1 MHTNTNTNTKG
12 LDRRR
17 NANQH
22 AEQTQGDCCS
32 CQCSCSCSCS
42 CSWRM
47 MHGLG
52 SLGMSTTNDTRA
64 DCAQTQRT
72 GGSSHGVTDDVSVL
86 GFWFKQSVSDVCNH
100 IEYVWIEFRWRGT
113 SEFEMSESVISLP
126 LHSSTGIVYRTI
138 LVLLCFLLACRRRCA
153 TFPFV
158 IIRLYS

>member
-1 MHTNTNTNTKG
+1 
-12 LDRRR
+12 
-17 NANQH
+17 
-22 AEQTQGDCCS
+22 
-32 CQCSCSCSCS
+32 
-42 CSWRM
+42 

-72 GGSSHGVTDDVSVL
+72 GGSSHGVTDDVVSVL

-126 LHSSTGIVYRTI
+126 LHSSTGSLPYNFGSSVLFASLSTALRDVPVRHHPAVFLIGWRTDSASVTHFFI
-138 LVLLCFLLACRRRCA
+138 PAHPIPR
-153 TFPFV
+153 TQ
-158 IIRLYS
+158 